1 MNQDRG
7 IPFTGLTEEE
17 REAVEIVVTDVD
29 DTITR
34 KGKLYPEAL
43 RALWKLKTNG
53 KMVILLTGGSA
64 GWADA
69 YIRQWPVDA
78 VIAEGGALIL
88 AHGPDTYI
96 WWRLQTTSQMPAAA
110 AARAAPAP
118 AHAAPHAVAQG
129 LPLPAKL

>member
-1 MNQDRG
+1 MRG
-7 IPFTGLTEEE
+7 EPFRGFSEEE
-17 REAVEIVVTDVD
+17 KARIEYVVSDVD

-88 AHGPDTYI
+88 AHGPDNDV
-96 WWRLQTTSQMPAAA
+96 LEVSLG
-110 AARAAPAP
+110 
-118 AHAAPHAVAQG
+118 VEG
-129 LPLPAKL
+129 